1 MMVRRDIEEL
11 SDSELLDLYK
21 LINEFVLYL
30 EKELGGIEDAK

>member
-1 MMVRRDIEEL
+1 MVRRDIEEL

-30 EKELGGIEDAK
+30 EKELEGA

>member
-1 MMVRRDIEEL
+1 MMVKRDIEEL

-30 EKELGGIEDAK
+30 EKELEGA

>member
-1 MMVRRDIEEL
+1 MVKRDIEEL

-30 EKELGGIEDAK
+30 EKELEGA

>member
-11 SDSELLDLYK
+11 NDSELLDLYK

-30 EKELGGIEDAK
+30 ERELGGVLDVK

>member
-30 EKELGGIEDAK
+30 EKELEGA